1 MASQPL
7 ELASDVAARLGKI
20 DGVVAVVLG
29 GSHARGAASPDSDI
43 DLGLYYDPERR
54 PSLDALRSLAQE
66 IDDRHTGDAV
76 TSYGEWGPWING
88 GGWLTIQGHHVD
100 WLYRDLSR
108 VSRAIAECTAGQVA
122 CYYQPGHPLG
132 FYNHIYMGEVFYCR
146 PLYERDSTLSDLK
159 ARTTPYPPLLKQAVI
174 QRLWEAGFSL
184 QNCPKPASRGDV
196 VHVVGFLY
204 RAVGV
209 MVQAL
214 FALNERYCLNEK
226 GSVRAVE
233 TLALRPPQFSEI
245 VSAVMGAPGRT
256 EPELQ
261 ASIGQLQS
269 LLAAVQA
276 LCAGA

>member
-7 ELASDVAARLGKI
+7 ALASDVAARLGAI
-20 DGVVAVVLG
+20 DGIVAVVLG

-43 DLGLYYDPERR
+43 DLGLYYDPAQR
-54 PSLDALRSLAQE
+54 PSFDALRALAQE
-66 IDDRHTGDAV
+66 IDDRHTGDVV
-76 TSYGEWGPWING
+76 TDYGEWGPWING
-88 GGWLTIQGHHVD
+88 GGWLMIRGHHVD

-108 VSRAIAECTAGQVA
+108 VGHEIAECTAGRVA

-132 FYNHIYMGEVFYCR
+132 FYNHIYMGEVFYCH
-146 PLYERDSTLSDLK
+146 PLYERDSRLSDLK
-159 ARTTPYPPLLKQAVI
+159 ARTTPYPPPLRRAMI

-184 QNCPKPASRGDV
+184 EHCPKPASRGDV
-196 VHVVGFLY
+196 AHVVGSFY

-226 GSVRAVE
+226 GSVGAVE
-233 TLALRPPQFSEI
+233 TLALHPPQFSEI
-245 VSAVMGAPGRT
+245 VSDVLGAPGRT
-256 EPELQ
+256 APELQ

-276 LCAGA
+276 LCAGV